1 MSKDRA
7 RCTGPVLVHVPHIT
21 QIMDIPRISSTSN
34 ARVKLTRRLQRKRH
48 REETGLCVL
57 EGDRLV
63 QDAWDAGAV
72 FHSLFVREDRLAT
85 LEPWLAQ
92 LHPHGVPL
100 YAVTETVMAA
110 LCETMTPQGL
120 LALVEKPQLPPPAQP
135 RLILLLD
142 RLRDPGNAGTLLR
155 SAAAAGVDLVLFG
168 PQTVDP
174 FGGKVLR
181 GAMGAHFRVPL
192 RVCNAWQEVDHW
204 LEPDR
209 ALYVADIRGE
219 LAYDQVDWTK
229 PSALIV
235 GGEAQG
241 PSPEAHRRATPVVI
255 PMARQTESLNAAVA
269 GAVILFEAARQ
280 RRRSRR

>member
-1 MSKDRA
+1 
-7 RCTGPVLVHVPHIT
+7 
-21 QIMDIPRISSTSN
+21 MDIPRISSTSN
-34 ARVKLTRRLQRKRH
+34 ARVKLARKLRRKRH
-48 REETGLCVL
+48 REETGLCIL

-63 QDAWDAGAV
+63 QDAWDAGAH
-72 FHSLFVREDRLAT
+72 FHSLFVREDRLAA
-85 LEPWLAQ
+85 LRPWLAQ
-92 LHPHGVPL
+92 LHAQGVPL
-100 YAVTETVMAA
+100 YAVTEPILAA
-110 LCETMTPQGL
+110 LSETVTPQGL
-120 LALVEKPQLPPPAQP
+120 MALVQVPQLQPPAQP

-181 GAMGAHFRVPL
+181 SAMGAHFRVPV
-192 RVCNAWQEVDHW
+192 RGCSDWQEVDRW
-204 LEPDR
+204 LAPDR
-209 ALYVADIRGE
+209 ALYVADIHGE
-219 LAYDQVDWTK
+219 LAYDQVDWTA

-241 PSPEAHRRATPVVI
+241 PSPEARRRATPVVI

-269 GAVILFEAARQ
+269 GSVILFEAARQ
-280 RRRSRR
+280 WRLRIKR